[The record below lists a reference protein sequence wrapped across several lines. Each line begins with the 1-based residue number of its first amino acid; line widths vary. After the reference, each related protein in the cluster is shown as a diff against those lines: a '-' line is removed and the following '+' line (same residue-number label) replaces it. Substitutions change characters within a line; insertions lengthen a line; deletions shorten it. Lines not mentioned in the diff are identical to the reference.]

1 MEEFFNKTLLDQLY
15 DSISE
20 EFEQSVYEKDN
31 KVREIEENVQDKGE
45 KLTKFLEKV
54 ISNKEDFDTAFD
66 LFREYELYYSKEIDF
81 WSKVYFKLGMTYRKK
96 ILKDLFEINEKEK
109 DANTFLNYELNELSE
124 YIENQKAKYTFG
136 TKRYK
141 ELQKK
146 YNEVCEKYPNSVLVF
161 EDLKPIK
168 LTEDEIKALVELREV
183 DIEMGYMEKNL
194 CFKLG
199 IKEVFNFWYDYYI

>member
-81 WSKVYFKLGMTYRKK
+81 WSKVYFKLGMTYIKK

-199 IKEVFNFWYDYYI
+199 IKEVFNF

>member
-199 IKEVFNFWYDYYI
+199 IKEVFNF